1 MCVSLLLTQA
11 RPCQWKTL
19 WLVYFILPDSG
30 EVRPAQHRN
39 QPGGGEGPGQADH
52 QQGPL
57 LGPLPQVLQGGG
69 DGPVSESEQ
78 HPQHYLRDG

>member
-1 MCVSLLLTQA
+1 MWSCEQIVLLLT
-11 RPCQWKTL
+11 
-19 WLVYFILPDSG
+19 YFILSDSRK
-30 EVRPAQHRN
+30 VRPAQYRH
-39 QPGGGEGPGQADH
+39 QPGGGESPGQADH